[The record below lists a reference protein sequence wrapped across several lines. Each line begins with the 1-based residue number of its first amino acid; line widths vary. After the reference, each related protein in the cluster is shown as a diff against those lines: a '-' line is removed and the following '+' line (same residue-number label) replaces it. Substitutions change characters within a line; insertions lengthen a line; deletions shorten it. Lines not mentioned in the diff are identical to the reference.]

1 MKKTIISIIF
11 FVVTLPIVAQTASFV
26 NLSPDTRAMGLAGA
40 SLAIDAQAFALYNN
54 PAAMAL
60 SENKLAA
67 GASFGMWQPDASD
80 NTLIGAS
87 GFGKIGKNLGIGLAG
102 RYFTHQPYNISSS
115 QGALTGSYT
124 PKEYAVDMGAAYR
137 ITEGLSLGVNARFIQ
152 STIAESYQDNAFA
165 ADIAL
170 MYQIKNFSLA
180 AAVTNLG
187 NKMNFGYDDYP
198 LPSLIKAGAAYN
210 LRIAEMHRVSFSVEG
225 DYHLTGDK
233 GIMGG
238 IGVEYAFKNIAFVR
252 AGYHLGDELKV
263 IPSYASVGLGIQ
275 FLGISL
281 NAAYLLAQK
290 DSPLAN
296 SLSVGLGWAF

>member
-11 FVVTLPIVAQTASFV
+11 FVVTLPIAAQTASFV
-26 NLSPDTRAMGLAGA
+26 NLSPDTRAMGMAGA
-40 SLAIDAQAFALYNN
+40 SLAINAQAFALYNN

-152 STIAESYQDNAFA
+152 STITESYQDNAFA

-170 MYQIKNFSLA
+170 MYQINNFSFA
-180 AAVTNLG
+180 AAISNLG

-198 LPSLIKAGAAYN
+198 LPTLCKAGAAYN
-210 LRIAEMHRVSFSVEG
+210 LCISDIHRVSFSVEG
-225 DYHLTGDK
+225 DYFLTVDK
-233 GIMGG
+233 GFMGG
-238 IGVEYAFKNIAFVR
+238 IGLEYSFKDIAFIR
-252 AGYHLGDELKV
+252 AGYHLGDALKV
-263 IPSYASVGLGIQ
+263 IPSYASVGLG
-275 FLGISL
+275 FKFFGISL